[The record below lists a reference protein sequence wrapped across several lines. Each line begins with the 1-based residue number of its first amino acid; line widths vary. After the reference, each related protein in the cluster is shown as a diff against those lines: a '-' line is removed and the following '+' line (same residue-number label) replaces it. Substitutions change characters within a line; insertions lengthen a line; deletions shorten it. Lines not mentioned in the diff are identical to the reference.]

1 MPSADMINGNDTACG
16 LFLGLW
22 KFLDRMSLYLAEFL
36 STWYELWKYSN
47 KMAYLR
53 NISTHIK
60 ASVEIIHK
68 EKLAIAELIPN

>member
-1 MPSADMINGNDTACG
+1 M
-16 LFLGLW
+16 LGLEVRRW
-22 KFLDRMSLYLAEFL
+22 IFLDIITALFRGIFSL
-36 STWYELWKYSN
+36 STFYELWKYSN

-68 EKLAIAELIPN
+68 EKLAIAEVIPN